1 LDILAHALMSGIFRS
16 GSKPSIRFYLV
27 AIVVVV
33 IVPFALLVA
42 LLLLQLEARERAA
55 LEQRVA
61 GDAYAIAVGVG
72 RQLQDMATTLRVLA
86 SAPELEHGDLAAFH
100 RRTQG
105 ALRGTQFYVIA
116 VDGDGQQ
123 LLNTRVPFGT
133 QLGSTSNM
141 AHLDRVL
148 ETQRADASGI
158 FHGQVSGEWVF
169 DVTLPVA
176 PAASAG
182 ISALIMTQN
191 AAALSERVTKEGLL
205 DGWSVALI
213 DPEANVIATSDP
225 SIIAPGAT
233 FSHGGEVDLGGTRG
247 VSQGRFGSSE
257 MLFAYSRVPN
267 WNWKAVIWG
276 PPGSELARLGDTWR
290 WLILGGLALLAIA
303 LSAAFAL
310 ARRLRRSVVAI
321 ADMAERLGTGEIVAP
336 IDTVVAEADMVA
348 HALADA
354 SFSRS
359 EAEERMH
366 LVQREL
372 VHRTKNLFSVV
383 QSILN
388 QMVRQGRS
396 STDFHAAVSQRLESL
411 GRSVDLLTA
420 EQWEGVPIRRI
431 VAAHLETFVDSPAR
445 VEIRGSDF
453 LLKPDAVQN
462 LGLALHE
469 LATNAIKHGA
479 LSVPGGRVVVDWQDH
494 RAPDGTAMLALSWS
508 EAGGPQVRQPRKKG
522 FGTTVLERVT
532 AFAFRGNVHSEY
544 APDGFR
550 WTLTA
555 PADAFRQLPASTATA

>member
-1 LDILAHALMSGIFRS
+1 MSGIFRS

-55 LEQRVA
+55 LEQRIA

-72 RQLQDMATTLRVLA
+72 RQLQDMSTTLRVLA

-105 ALRGTQFYVIA
+105 ALRGTQFYVLA
-116 VDGDGQQ
+116 VDGDGRQ

-133 QLGSTSNM
+133 RLGSTSNM
-141 AHLDRVL
+141 THLDRVL

-158 FHGQVSGEWVF
+158 FYGQVSGEWVF

-176 PAASAG
+176 PADSAG

-213 DPEANVIATSDP
+213 DQEANVIAASDP
-225 SIIAPGAT
+225 SLMALGTRFSPGDD
-233 FSHGGEVDLGGTRG
+233 VNLGATRG
-247 VSQGRFGSSE
+247 VSQGTFGSSE
-257 MLFAYSRVPN
+257 MLFAYSRVPG

-303 LSAAFAL
+303 LVAAFAL
-310 ARRLRRSVVAI
+310 ARRLRGSVVAI
-321 ADMAERLGTGEIVAP
+321 ADMAERLGKGEIVSP
-336 IDTVVAEADMVA
+336 IDTMVAEAHMVA
-348 HALADA
+348 HALTDA
-354 SFSRS
+354 SFTRS

-366 LVQREL
+366 LVQGEL
-372 VHRTKNLFSVV
+372 VHRTRNLFSVV

-396 STDFHAAVSQRLESL
+396 SSDFHAAVSQRLESL
-411 GRSVDLLTA
+411 GRSVELLTA
-420 EQWEGVPIRRI
+420 EQWEGVPMRRI
-431 VAAHLETFVDSPAR
+431 VEAHLETFIDSPSR
-445 VEIRGSDF
+445 LQIRGHDF
-453 LLKPDAVQN
+453 LLKPDAAQS

-479 LSVPGGRVVVDWQDH
+479 LSVPGGRIVVDWHDDH
-494 RAPDGTAMLALSWS
+494 APDGTTVLVLSWS
-508 EAGGPQVRQPRKKG
+508 EVGGPRVRQPRKEG

-532 AFAFRGNVHSEY
+532 AFAFRGSVHSEY

-555 PADAFRQLPASTATA
+555 PAAAFRQAPASAATA